1 MLKKIKSIFH
11 CLHKNNW
18 IGEYKYIEDSIQ
30 HTFTRI
36 DAEDGY
42 ISAKYEIT
50 CPICERVDIATK
62 IFSFS
67 NDWFVQVI
75 KDIKKTDKNLDF
87 VEINSMIEAEIK
99 AKNFKGYSK

>member
-50 CPICERVDIATK
+50 CPICGRVDIATK

-87 VEINSMIEAEIK
+87 VEINSIMEAQIK
-99 AKNFKGYSK
+99 AKNFKGYN

>member
-30 HTFTRI
+30 HTFKRI

-42 ISAKYEIT
+42 ISAKYEFT
-50 CPICERVDIATK
+50 CPICGRVDIVTK
-62 IFSFS
+62 IFSFY
-67 NDWFVQVI
+67 NDCFVQEI
-75 KDIKKTDKNLDF
+75 KNIKKTDKNLDF
-87 VEINSMIEAEIK
+87 VEINSIIEAQIE
-99 AKNFKGYSK
+99 AKNFKGYN

>member
-1 MLKKIKSIFH
+1 MFKKIKSLFH
-11 CLHKNNW
+11 CLHKNGW

-36 DAEDGY
+36 DADDGY
-42 ISAKYEIT
+42 ISAKYEVT
-50 CPICERVDIATK
+50 CPICGRVDIATK
-62 IFSFS
+62 IFSFY
-67 NDWFVQVI
+67 NYWFVQEVKKI
-75 KDIKKTDKNLDF
+75 KETDKNLDF